1 MLCARTAFPS
11 QRPSITAAL
20 PSLSLAHP
28 AATAAAAAIMSS
40 STLLDLEQVPS
51 HQFRKL
57 GAVAILPSLDAVAS
71 GVHYDDSATATS
83 AALRAGR
90 AKSLL
95 AVGSHYGL
103 LFVVAPSLASAP
115 HTHGLY
121 VARSHD
127 VLQLIDEDRAAQE
140 EEQRDRTEER
150 SAKQAD
156 VPLSD
161 KVFTFV
167 PVQVSQ
173 KDESCRAGCARRL
186 RGQ

>member
-1 MLCARTAFPS
+1 
-11 QRPSITAAL
+11 
-20 PSLSLAHP
+20 
-28 AATAAAAAIMSS
+28 MSS

-71 GVHYDDSATATS
+71 GVHYDGSAAATS